1 MISLRH
7 VSRWY
12 GQVLGVNDVT
22 CNLGPGLTALLG
34 PNGAGK
40 STLIKLITGQLRPTT
55 GVVSV
60 FGERPFGNT
69 GIMRR
74 IGYCPEIETCYEEM
88 TGGDFVRMLAAMAGI
103 SRTEVESKVRA
114 ALEAV
119 RMMEHASRRIGAY
132 SKGMRQRIKMAQAI
146 VHDPEL
152 LVLDEPLNGLDPVG
166 RREITDLLV
175 RWAEMGRCVLVSSHI
190 LHEVEQMTRSI
201 VLMDRGRI
209 RAMGDIYQIRALI
222 DSHPHRI
229 SIRAED
235 VRGLARR
242 LLDMPYIF
250 SVRLSQQ
257 DPNALEV
264 ETPSPDRFYDE
275 FPAIVLRDGYRVSAF
290 ESPDNNLEAV
300 FQYLVKG

>member
-60 FGERPFGNT
+60 FGERPFANT
-69 GIMRR
+69 RIMRR

-103 SRTEVESKVRA
+103 PRPQVESKVRA
-114 ALEAV
+114 ALETV
-119 RMMEHASRRIGAY
+119 RMMEHAGRRIGAY

-242 LLDMPYIF
+242 LLDMPYIV
-250 SVRLSQQ
+250 SIRLSQQ